1 MVGKDLVITQLVLE
15 VDSRF
20 GGYGRCNIC
29 VNGSDHHGHNN
40 CTDGEYI
47 CGCGDPHAPPHGG
60 QPTVP
65 CGAAVG
71 KENLTDHYA
80 GRACAKGRLLEVNER
95 LIDEPGLAS
104 TDPLNEGFLCV
115 VQPRAE
121 DARELTRRAGAKG
134 GGGGGGGG
142 GEATNDD
149 DPAAAAGDGDGD
161 GDGGNKRKREAAAV
175 VVALGFD
182 D

>member
-1 MVGKDLVITQLVLE
+1 
-15 VDSRF
+15 
-20 GGYGRCNIC
+20 
-29 VNGSDHHGHNN
+29 
-40 CTDGEYI
+40 
-47 CGCGDPHAPPHGG
+47 
-60 QPTVP
+60 
-65 CGAAVG
+65 
-71 KENLTDHYA
+71 
-80 GRACAKGRLLEVNER
+80 VNER

-134 GGGGGGGG
+134 GGGG
-142 GEATNDD
+142 EATNDD